1 MRRATDFYDG
11 SKLCTSGCLGYGDCI
26 KVCSQGAIS
35 IVDGIAVID
44 KAKCMGCGLCAKA
57 CPNGLIAVRRISQ
70 AVDICCSS
78 RDVGRVTRSVCPN
91 GCIGCKL
98 CEKNCPSGAVTVQ
111 NNHAVI
117 DYDKCTNCGKCAEV
131 CRVHAIRSIM
141 GEKSGSAVKYFAFK
155 GRSLDV
161 YASGE
166 LFCAKNTQPNFVAV
180 FTKSLAFVDIY
191 L

>member
-1 MRRATDFYDG
+1 MGVEVTVTEPQVAFVRCSGDCSHTPHKYDFDGIQSCAACNRFYDG

-141 GEKSGSAVKYFAFK
+141 GEKVE
-155 GRSLDV
+155 V
-161 YASGE
+161 
-166 LFCAKNTQPNFVAV
+166 Q
-180 FTKSLAFVDIY
+180 
-191 L
+191 

>member
-1 MRRATDFYDG
+1 
-11 SKLCTSGCLGYGDCI
+11 
-26 KVCSQGAIS
+26 
-35 IVDGIAVID
+35 
-44 KAKCMGCGLCAKA
+44 
-57 CPNGLIAVRRISQ
+57 VRRISQ

-117 DYDKCTNCGKCAEV
+117 DYEKCTNCGKCAEV

-141 GEKSGSAVKYFAFK
+141 GEKVE
-155 GRSLDV
+155 V
-161 YASGE
+161 
-166 LFCAKNTQPNFVAV
+166 Q
-180 FTKSLAFVDIY
+180 
-191 L
+191 